1 MTFISD
7 DEAKNYQKDPDKDYV
22 KVFGGVL
29 EFDDVQEYE
38 TWLKQN

>member
-1 MTFISD
+1 MTS
-7 DEAKNYQKDPDKDYV
+7 YQDGEKFVKDPDKYYAD
-22 KVFGGVL
+22 VFGGTL